1 MLASILKHSGGRAYF
16 SFMVSMLL
24 IILFYRGIARLEKL
38 YQIPVSTML
47 LDLET
52 AAELARNLELSAA
65 KLRRVFLFLEEGR
78 I

>member
-1 MLASILKHSGGRAYF
+1 
-16 SFMVSMLL
+16 
-24 IILFYRGIARLEKL
+24 
-38 YQIPVSTML
+38 ML